1 MQNAPVT
8 VGSLPTIEAEMLTLQ
23 QHVADYRAALNQEG
37 VWLFLA
43 TLGCWSV
50 SNHILQFFAFLVAVM
65 LFGERAK
72 NRVKE
77 TRSFP
82 KLVKALEA
90 RIVELLPEGDA
101 RKARLYDLSQ
111 FQETEMS
118 ALNSFKNTKI
128 FFLCWSFYGASFVYL
143 IVYLAPRNVG

>member
-1 MQNAPVT
+1 MQNASVT
-8 VGSLPTIEAEMLTLQ
+8 AGHQPTIEAEMLTLR
-23 QHVADYRAALNQEG
+23 QHVADYRAVLNQEG

-43 TLGCWSV
+43 TLGCWGV

-90 RIVELLPEGDA
+90 RIAELLPEGDA

>member
-1 MQNAPVT
+1 MQNASVT
-8 VGSLPTIEAEMLTLQ
+8 IGSQPTIEAEMLTLQ
-23 QHVADYRAALNQEG
+23 RHVADYRTALNQEG
-37 VWLFLA
+37 VWLFLT

-82 KLVKALEA
+82 KLVQALEA
-90 RIVELLPEGDA
+90 RIVELLPEGAA
-101 RKARLYDLSQ
+101 REARLNDLSQ
-111 FQETEMS
+111 FQKTEMS
-118 ALNSFKNTKI
+118 ALNSFKNTNI

-143 IVYLAPRNVG
+143 IVYLAPRNIG